1 MNRNYK
7 LLFIITGIILWNCTT
22 TDTSNNES
30 DSSKESKKVSNLS
43 EEDIEECRLYQSY
56 QHDYWKNRTYRRVI
70 YCNMYMMDM
79 NCDESIEY
87 PVNYYNLS
95 RSFLDIEGS
104 KLDSA
109 FWALQQGLKQDSNN
123 ETLLELGAFL
133 SKKSNNINQQIYYLD
148 KVISINEQNP
158 RALEQLC
165 DLYGET
171 GRIEDQILIID
182 LWLKLE
188 LDDMSY
194 RKAIGEKKQ
203 AYQALGRETSD
214 VDKERWQSDRS
225 NLQYGYFFLQALNEL
240 ENYEELIDYADE
252 ILMYDSSNGAN
263 PLASKI
269 LELKAES
276 YLTLYNN
283 AMAKDTYEQL
293 YLIDNNYKYAIE
305 LSKVLVDEEKYSS
318 AYTWVEKAVASSTG
332 KNDNKIGKGESYFQ
346 RAEVLYSLA
355 QSCQDPSGELNFWDK
370 IVYDIAIEDYILAY
384 DNGQYNAA
392 TRKKF
397 LQEHYITSP
406 SDWFLNASYVKDVCP
421 SCRNDK
427 IVPPL
432 KECYSFIERTVATK
446 VK

>member
-1 MNRNYK
+1 MIFASAF
-7 LLFIITGIILWNCTT
+7 LLFVHYILA
-22 TDTSNNES
+22 
-30 DSSKESKKVSNLS
+30 V
-43 EEDIEECRLYQSY
+43 Y
-56 QHDYWKNRTYRRVI
+56 
-70 YCNMYMMDM
+70 
-79 NCDESIEY
+79 
-87 PVNYYNLS
+87 
-95 RSFLDIEGS
+95 G
-104 KLDSA
+104 KL
-109 FWALQQGLKQDSNN
+109 
-123 ETLLELGAFL
+123 
-133 SKKSNNINQQIYYLD
+133 
-148 KVISINEQNP
+148 
-158 RALEQLC
+158 QLC
-165 DLYGET
+165 
-171 GRIEDQILIID
+171 
-182 LWLKLE
+182 
-188 LDDMSY
+188 
-194 RKAIGEKKQ
+194 
-203 AYQALGRETSD
+203 
-214 VDKERWQSDRS
+214 
-225 NLQYGYFFLQALNEL
+225 
-240 ENYEELIDYADE
+240 
-252 ILMYDSSNGAN
+252 
-263 PLASKI
+263 
-269 LELKAES
+269 
-276 YLTLYNN
+276 
-283 AMAKDTYEQL
+283 

-397 LQEHYITSP
+397 LEEHYITSP